1 MIQPFFTPSGQKSLH
16 QARFYGFIGI
26 FEILYPD
33 ELTGIQSSLVFPF
46 PCIMSQE
53 TKDQHDG
60 QAGDDKLSLH
70 TLREE
75 DFPWLLLWM
84 TKETNVSLSLLLQT
98 TRGSSE
104 INILTGV
111 INQHERVSLLT
122 VYSAAFTRLRT
133 AYALQPEE
141 YSIQQLQ
148 LNPLILNKPVRFELL
163 GQYADYIIKNK
174 KAKKILW
181 EIHHLDKLH
190 KELAEK
196 AGFYRSA
203 VQDQVQLTLYEY
215 AG

>member
-1 MIQPFFTPSGQKSLH
+1 
-16 QARFYGFIGI
+16 
-26 FEILYPD
+26 
-33 ELTGIQSSLVFPF
+33 
-46 PCIMSQE
+46 MSQE
-53 TKDQHDG
+53 TKDQQDG
-60 QAGDDKLSLH
+60 QAGDDQLSLH
-70 TLREE
+70 TLCVE

-104 INILTGV
+104 IIILTGI

-148 LNPLILNKPVRFELL
+148 LNPLILNKPARFELL
-163 GQYADYIIKNK
+163 GQYADYIVK
-174 KAKKILW
+174 KKGAKKILW